1 MMRVKILY
9 ERDNGSRGVMVVDT
23 YSKDDAIDRF
33 YDTHPHDIML
43 DIFVEQPSVE
53 E

>member
-1 MMRVKILY
+1 MVRVSILY
-9 ERDNGSRGVMVVDT
+9 ERDNGSRGIMIIQDS
-23 YSKDDAIDRF
+23 SKDAAIDKF
-33 YDTHPHDIML
+33 YDTHPHDIMV

>member
-1 MMRVKILY
+1 MMRVSILY

-23 YSKDDAIDRF
+23 YSIDDAIDKF
-33 YDTHPHDIML
+33 YDAHPHDIMV
-43 DIFVEQPSVE
+43 DIFVDRPSVE